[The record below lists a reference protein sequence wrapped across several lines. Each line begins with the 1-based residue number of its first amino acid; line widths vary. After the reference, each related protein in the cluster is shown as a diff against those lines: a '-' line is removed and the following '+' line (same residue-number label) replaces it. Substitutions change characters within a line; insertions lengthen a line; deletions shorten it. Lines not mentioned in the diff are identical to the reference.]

1 MKQTKLQN
9 LTTAFE
15 TIRMK
20 DLETFD
26 EFNTKLSKIEN
37 SSFNRGE
44 PIPQSKIVKK
54 ILRSLRE
61 RFHPKVVAIEEHQ
74 DLNSL
79 TVEEFVG
86 NLQTFESNHCQTK
99 KGKDI
104 AFMSSN
110 SIDDTKNSDSSSD
123 LDDAKFDAY
132 FVRKF

>member
-26 EFNTKLSKIEN
+26 GFNTKLSKIVN
-37 SSFNRGE
+37 SSFNLGE

-54 ILRSLRE
+54 ILRSLLEHFR
-61 RFHPKVVAIEEHQ
+61 PKVFSIDEHQ

-79 TVEEFVG
+79 TVEELVD
-86 NLQTFESNHCQTK
+86 NLQTFESNHCQAK
-99 KGKDI
+99 RGRKHKG
-104 AFMSSN
+104 
-110 SIDDTKNSDSSSD
+110 
-123 LDDAKFDAY
+123 
-132 FVRKF
+132 